1 MAGPGAGKPGGGRG
15 KADPRPGPRKIVRRP
30 KAGDADAAKA
40 AAVAPDAKAADT
52 TAPKP
57 KPAPKPRAAVPK
69 APATA
74 KASAKPK
81 AAPKPKATELADE
94 PGPLAAIEELVTANE
109 GAALGLATPA
119 VNGGTE
125 PCRINLA
132 LQGGGAHG
140 AFTWGVLDRLL
151 EDDGIDIA
159 AISGCSAGALNA
171 AALKSGWV
179 AGGRQ
184 GARDQLDWLWGQMGA
199 IPDLSFAHWLMAF
212 MPGPA
217 MTAKMVEAVVPFK
230 MIDAVTSAVSPYDL
244 PFWDNPL
251 RRVVERFAYDRISG
265 QEGPLIFISATNVR
279 TGKIRLFNNA
289 EISADVI
296 LASACLPTL
305 FRAVEIEDPQTGKT
319 EAYWDGGYAG
329 NPALFP
335 LFAPSLPD
343 DVVIVNINP
352 MLREELPSSA
362 AEIANR
368 VNEIS
373 FNSSLLREL
382 RAIAFVKR
390 LLAGGQLQPGS
401 MKDVRVHM
409 IADDKL
415 MGSLSVATKIV
426 PTPTLLTHLKAAGR
440 MAAEDFMES
449 ARSKIGKAG
458 TVDLAALL
466 A

>member
-1 MAGPGAGKPGGGRG
+1 MAGTGAGKPGGGRG
-15 KADPRPGPRKIVRRP
+15 KADPRPGPRKVVRRP
-30 KAGDADAAKA
+30 KAGAGGSSTPEPGAASKAEDAGQAAKPA
-40 AAVAPDAKAADT
+40 AAANSVRT
-52 TAPKP
+52 
-57 KPAPKPRAAVPK
+57 R
-69 APATA
+69 
-74 KASAKPK
+74 KPK
-81 AAPKPKATELADE
+81 AAPKPQAEPAAAELADE
-94 PGPLAAIEELVTANE
+94 PGPLAAIEELVTDSDASDPDL
-109 GAALGLATPA
+109 AAPA
-119 VNGGTE
+119 VSPAKA

-151 EDDGIDIA
+151 EDPSIEIA

-179 AGGRQ
+179 AGGRE

-212 MPGPA
+212 LPGPA
-217 MTAKMVEAVVPFK
+217 MTAKMIETVVPFS

-244 PFWDNPL
+244 PFWENPL
-251 RRVVERFAYDRISG
+251 RRIAERFAYDRICA
-265 QEGPLIFISATNVR
+265 QDGPLIFVSATNVR
-279 TGKIRLFNNA
+279 TGKIRVFNNA
-289 EISADVI
+289 EISTDVI

-305 FRAVEIEDPQTGKT
+305 FRAVEIDDPATGKY

-335 LFAPSLPD
+335 LFAPELPD
-343 DVVIVNINP
+343 DIVIVNINP
-352 MLREELPSSA
+352 LLREVLPRSA

-373 FNSSLLREL
+373 FNSSMLREL

-390 LLAGGQLQPGS
+390 LLSGGQLQPGS

-409 IADDKL
+409 IADDAL

-426 PTPTLLTHLKAAGR
+426 PTPTLLSHLKQAGR
-440 MAAEDFMES
+440 MAAEDFMEVG
-449 ARSKIGKAG
+449 RGKIGETG
-458 TVDLAALL
+458 SVDLAALL

>member
-1 MAGPGAGKPGGGRG
+1 MTDSETGGPDGSGQGKSGPGPAPNTSG
-15 KADPRPGPRKIVRRP
+15 KAKPPAADLATEPGALEAIEDLVTGGEGDAPQQFAAPAAAPARGPR
-30 KAGDADAAKA
+30 
-40 AAVAPDAKAADT
+40 
-52 TAPKP
+52 
-57 KPAPKPRAAVPK
+57 
-69 APATA
+69 
-74 KASAKPK
+74 
-81 AAPKPKATELADE
+81 
-94 PGPLAAIEELVTANE
+94 
-109 GAALGLATPA
+109 
-119 VNGGTE
+119 
-125 PCRINLA
+125 RINLA

-151 EDDGIDIA
+151 EDPDIEIA

-179 AGGRQ
+179 AGGRE

-212 MPGPA
+212 LPGPA
-217 MTAKMVEAVVPFK
+217 LTARMIETVVPFS

-251 RRVVERFAYDRISG
+251 RRVAERFAYDRIKAE
-265 QEGPLIFISATNVR
+265 EGPQIFISATNVR
-279 TGKIRLFNNA
+279 SGKIRVFDNA
-289 EISADVI
+289 EIGTDVI
-296 LASACLPTL
+296 LASACLPEV
-305 FRAVEIEDPQTGKT
+305 FRAVEIDDPATGRR

-335 LFAPSLPD
+335 LFAPELPD
-343 DVVIVNINP
+343 DIVIVSINP
-352 MLREELPSSA
+352 LMREALPRTA
-362 AEIANR
+362 AEISNR

-390 LLAGGQLQPGS
+390 LLARGHLSPGS

-409 IADDKL
+409 IADDAL
-415 MGSLSVATKIV
+415 MGSLSVATKLV
-426 PTPTLLTHLKAAGR
+426 PTPTLLAQLRQAGR
-440 MAAEDFMES
+440 AAAEAFTD
-449 ARSKIGKAG
+449 RGGRGKIGVDCS
-458 TVDLAALL
+458 VDLAALI